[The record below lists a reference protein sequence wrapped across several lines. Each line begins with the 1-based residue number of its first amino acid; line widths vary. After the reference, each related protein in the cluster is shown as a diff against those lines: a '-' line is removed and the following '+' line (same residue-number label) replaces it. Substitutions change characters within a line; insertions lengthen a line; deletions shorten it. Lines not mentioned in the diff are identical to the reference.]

1 MDQGIFQNVFNRKVK
16 PIKRS
21 VKEARLG
28 LSPSLV
34 VVDELKMTPIFPQ
47 FSVNLIIIQESFE
60 KSVLHTETASAFP
73 SWILSWMDVGHSVQ
87 TISRI
92 SALTNESARL
102 SMTDQSDA
110 MIMTRHSALS
120 DTRLTG
126 SPT

>member
-1 MDQGIFQNVFNRKVK
+1 MDQGIFQNVFNRKVE

-21 VKEARLG
+21 IIEARLG

>member
-1 MDQGIFQNVFNRKVK
+1 MDQGIFQNVFNRKVE

-21 VKEARLG
+21 IIEARLG

-47 FSVNLIIIQESFE
+47 FSVKLIIIQESFE

-87 TISRI
+87 TISRMQNFFRRKPVKAKFWNFFDRRSI
-92 SALTNESARL
+92 NF
-102 SMTDQSDA
+102 
-110 MIMTRHSALS
+110 
-120 DTRLTG
+120 G
-126 SPT
+126 PN

>member
-1 MDQGIFQNVFNRKVK
+1 MDQGIFQNVFNRKVE

-21 VKEARLG
+21 IIEARLG

-47 FSVNLIIIQESFE
+47 FSVKLIIIQESFE

-92 SALTNESARL
+92 PALTNESARL
-102 SMTDQSDA
+102 SMTDQSEA
-110 MIMTRHSALS
+110 MEMTRHSALS